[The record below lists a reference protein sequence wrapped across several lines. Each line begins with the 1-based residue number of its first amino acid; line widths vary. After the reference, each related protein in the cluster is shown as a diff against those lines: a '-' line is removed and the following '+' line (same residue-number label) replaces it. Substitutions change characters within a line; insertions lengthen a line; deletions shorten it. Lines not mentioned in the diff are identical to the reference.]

1 MTDLQEI
8 QDQVRGYVI
17 DSFLKGTQAET
28 FRNDDNL
35 LLVLDSLQI
44 LRMVLHLESSF
55 SIKVT
60 DGELT
65 PENLGSVAKIAAF
78 VDRKRQTPVEVAR

>member
-1 MTDLQEI
+1 
-8 QDQVRGYVI
+8 
-17 DSFLKGTQAET
+17 
-28 FRNDDNL
+28 
-35 LLVLDSLQI
+35 VLDSLQI